1 MFGQN
6 LILKPENHTGD
17 FLKVVKIFKT
27 LQGEGPFSG
36 EPAIFIR
43 LGGCNLQCSFCDTEF
58 DKFTNMS
65 LNRILRLIKQ
75 KIAKDKIN
83 LIVITGGEPLRQPI
97 EKLCSLLIA
106 RKFKVQIE
114 TNGTIIRKLPT
125 DIYIVCSPKLTNG
138 QYYIKKTLIDFA
150 DCFKFLLDPKGAYN
164 FVPKLATNKPIYVQA
179 IDSYNKKQNLLN
191 QKFTMKL
198 ALKHGYIYS
207 LQQHKILNIE

>member
-6 LILKPENHTGD
+6 LILKPENHAGE
-17 FLKVVKIFKT
+17 FLKVVKIFTT
-27 LQGEGPFSG
+27 LQGEGPFCG
-36 EPAIFIR
+36 EPAVFIR

-65 LNRILRLIKQ
+65 LTQILKLIEQ
-75 KIAKDKIN
+75 KIAKSTIN
-83 LIVITGGEPLRQPI
+83 LIVITGGEPMRQPI
-97 EKLCSLLIA
+97 EKLCSLLIT

-125 DIYIVCSPKLTNG
+125 DVYVVCSPKLTNG
-138 QYYIKKTLIDFA
+138 QYYIKKPLIDFA
-150 DCFKFLLDPKGAYN
+150 NCFKFLLTAKGEYN
-164 FVPKLATNKPIYVQA
+164 FVPKLDTSKPIYVQP